1 MTATANVLTIARALE
16 QARRPFFS
24 VTLLT
29 QITASE
35 PNGYMYTN
43 CPAQAY
49 VQETCSVARQTCSA
63 AKQNTHVDMLY
74 VHVREQTYIGLHA

>member
-1 MTATANVLTIARALE
+1 MTATANVLIIARALE

-49 VQETCSVARQTCSA
+49 VQETCSVARQ
-63 AKQNTHVDMLY
+63 NTHVDMLY
-74 VHVREQTYIGLHA
+74 VHVREQTNIGLHA